1 MGHGGSQPCYSGT
14 TGRFVNNRRKQP
26 GSVIPI
32 SKRDREENKINRSQI
47 RGQVKAPRSSEHNAH
62 AEMGEEKRH
71 QMMQNLFGDQSEE
84 EEEVDSEH
92 ESNPQPNYPSDEGEG
107 ALEPEGEGEVEGQ
120 GEVEIESDAEQRDV
134 NPDPG
139 ESEGEREQS
148 SQEVEIGDQRE
159 ESDGKYTDTDEKE
172 ELTSRRRNV
181 IESGSERSEEN
192 HYPDNEDDEVNQARS
207 PSGSSWECAGIKHCA
222 YLCFQRQKNLLL
234 ASYPL
239 TRRRTILTLHTLL
252 FVMYLVTLMKEEP
265 TDYAVQNDIE
275 HEPNRSP
282 MEEEGSYGKS
292 PRLEDVVADEDARY
306 DSEEDNIEAKPR
318 EKPVGPP
325 LELEIPLRP
334 PPAHP
339 EKMNMIKVSNI
350 MGIDPKPFDPKTYVE
365 EDTFVTDESG
375 TKKRIRLEN
384 NIVRWRRVR
393 NPDGTTSC
401 ESNARFVRWSDG
413 SLQLLI
419 GNEVLDISVQEAQH
433 DQAHLYLRHEK
444 GILQSQG
451 RVLKKMRFMPS
462 SLSSNSHRLLTA
474 LVDSR
479 HKKVYKVKNC
489 VTDID
494 PEREK
499 EEKERAESQT
509 IRANL
514 LLNRKREKVSRKYTP
529 TVDRRRQLSPGF
541 LEDALDE
548 DDEPDY
554 YESRHSRRHIEED
567 LEMEARAE
575 KRILNAKKGTKDI
588 PRKSSLPTAKS
599 SRRSMDFSD
608 SERGESEYET
618 DGEEDEI
625 SPPRKRAED
634 PEPEY
639 EDEEEEEEEEHEEA
653 EVNEASDEEAE
664 EPKQKARESGHS
676 HKRKEIESDEDS
688 PPRKAAP
695 HRRMAVVYDSDED

>member
-1 MGHGGSQPCYSGT
+1 
-14 TGRFVNNRRKQP
+14 
-26 GSVIPI
+26 
-32 SKRDREENKINRSQI
+32 
-47 RGQVKAPRSSEHNAH
+47 
-62 AEMGEEKRH
+62 MGEEKRH

-84 EEEVDSEH
+84 EEEEVDSEH
-92 ESNPQPNYPSDEGEG
+92 ESNPQPNSDEGEG
-107 ALEPEGEGEVEGQ
+107 AVEAEGEGEVESQ
-120 GEVEIESDAEQRDV
+120 GEVEVESDVEQRNAD
-134 NPDPG
+134 PDPG

-148 SQEVEIGDQRE
+148 SQEVDIGDHRE
-159 ESDGKYTDTDEKE
+159 ESEGKYTDTDEKE

-192 HYPDNEDDEVNQARS
+192 HYPDNEDEVNQAISPRS
-207 PSGSSWECAGIKHCA
+207 PEEEEE
-222 YLCFQRQKNLLL
+222 
-234 ASYPL
+234 
-239 TRRRTILTLHTLL
+239 HTNIAHSAVRNV
-252 FVMYLVTLMKEEP
+252 FGDSDEEEEEE
-265 TDYAVQNDIE
+265 TDFRNDIQ
-275 HEPNRSP
+275 HESNRSP
-282 MEEEGSYGKS
+282 MEEEGSYGRS
-292 PRLEDVVADEDARY
+292 PILEDVMPDEDARY
-306 DSEEDNIEAKPR
+306 DSEEDNMEAKPR
-318 EKPVGPP
+318 DKPVGPP

-334 PPAHP
+334 PPARP

-375 TKKRIRLEN
+375 SKKRIRLEN

-393 NPDGTTSC
+393 NPDGSTTS
-401 ESNARFVRWSDG
+401 ESNTRFVRWSDG

-433 DQAHLYLRHEK
+433 DQAHLFLRHEK

-451 RVLKKMRFMPS
+451 KVLKKMRFMPS
-462 SLSSNSHRLLTA
+462 SLTSNSHRLLTA

-499 EEKERAESQT
+499 EEKERVESQN

-514 LLNRKREKVSRKYTP
+514 LLNRKREKVSRKYT
-529 TVDRRRQLSPGF
+529 TTGDRRRQLSPGF

-548 DDEPDY
+548 DEEPNY
-554 YESRHSRRHIEED
+554 HESRHSRRHMEED
-567 LEMEARAE
+567 FEMEARRE
-575 KRILNAKKGTKDI
+575 KRILNAKKGPKDI

-599 SRRSMDFSD
+599 SRRSMGLSD
-608 SERGESEYET
+608 SEKDESEYET
-618 DGEEDEI
+618 DGEDDE
-625 SPPRKRAED
+625 PPHKMAED
-634 PEPEY
+634 SEPEY
-639 EDEEEEEEEEHEEA
+639 EDSEEEDDEEHHDA
-653 EVNEASDEEAE
+653 EVNDASELEAE
-664 EPKQKARESGHS
+664 APKQKVKDSG
-676 HKRKEIESDEDS
+676 HKRKAIESDEDS

>member
-1 MGHGGSQPCYSGT
+1 
-14 TGRFVNNRRKQP
+14 
-26 GSVIPI
+26 
-32 SKRDREENKINRSQI
+32 
-47 RGQVKAPRSSEHNAH
+47 
-62 AEMGEEKRH
+62 MGEEKRH

-84 EEEVDSEH
+84 EEEEVDSEH
-92 ESNPQPNYPSDEGEG
+92 ESNPQPNSDEGEG
-107 ALEPEGEGEVEGQ
+107 AVEAEGEGEVESQ
-120 GEVEIESDAEQRDV
+120 GEVEVESDVEQRNAD
-134 NPDPG
+134 PDPG

-148 SQEVEIGDQRE
+148 SQEVDIGDHRE
-159 ESDGKYTDTDEKE
+159 ESEGKYTDTDEKE

-192 HYPDNEDDEVNQARS
+192 HYPDNEDEVNQAISPRS
-207 PSGSSWECAGIKHCA
+207 PEEEEE
-222 YLCFQRQKNLLL
+222 
-234 ASYPL
+234 
-239 TRRRTILTLHTLL
+239 HTNIAHSAVRNV
-252 FVMYLVTLMKEEP
+252 FGDSDEEEEEE
-265 TDYAVQNDIE
+265 TDFRNDIQ
-275 HEPNRSP
+275 HESNRSP
-282 MEEEGSYGKS
+282 MEEEGSYGRS
-292 PRLEDVVADEDARY
+292 PILEDVMPDEDARY
-306 DSEEDNIEAKPR
+306 DSEEDNMEAKPR
-318 EKPVGPP
+318 DKPVGPP

-334 PPAHP
+334 PPARP

-375 TKKRIRLEN
+375 SKKRIRLEN

-393 NPDGTTSC
+393 NPDGSTTS
-401 ESNARFVRWSDG
+401 ESNTRFVRWSDG

-433 DQAHLYLRHEK
+433 DQAHLFLRHEK

-451 RVLKKMRFMPS
+451 KVLKKMRFMPS
-462 SLSSNSHRLLTA
+462 SLTSNSHRLLTA

-499 EEKERAESQT
+499 EEKERVESQN

-514 LLNRKREKVSRKYTP
+514 LLNRKREKVSRKYT
-529 TVDRRRQLSPGF
+529 TTGDRRRQLSPGF

-548 DDEPDY
+548 DEEPNY
-554 YESRHSRRHIEED
+554 HESRHSRRHMEED
-567 LEMEARAE
+567 FEMEARRE
-575 KRILNAKKGTKDI
+575 KRILNAKKSQGPKDI

-599 SRRSMDFSD
+599 SRRSMGLSD
-608 SERGESEYET
+608 SEKDESEYET
-618 DGEEDEI
+618 DGEDDE
-625 SPPRKRAED
+625 PPHKMAED
-634 PEPEY
+634 SEPEY
-639 EDEEEEEEEEHEEA
+639 EDSEEEDDEEHHDA
-653 EVNEASDEEAE
+653 EVNDASELEAE
-664 EPKQKARESGHS
+664 APKQKVKDSG
-676 HKRKEIESDEDS
+676 HKRKAIESDEDS